1 MASKAIVNIKQGKI
15 RQYKEKRE
23 EKMYKKRGKTR
34 KYLKRRQKRDQRVPF
49 YTPVFQWKKKK
60 KILSSNLSKKSVYHK
75 NLLIFLFCVKRC
87 RIHQEYKKNA
97 EFFMNSFLKILCVT
111 GPKDRFLLKN
121 VFKRANWVSFLSY
134 CSLKGNPNLS
144 LDVNFT

>member
-60 KILSSNLSKKSVYHK
+60 
-75 NLLIFLFCVKRC
+75 
-87 RIHQEYKKNA
+87 
-97 EFFMNSFLKILCVT
+97 NSLV
-111 GPKDRFLLKN
+111 
-121 VFKRANWVSFLSY
+121 
-134 CSLKGNPNLS
+134 
-144 LDVNFT
+144 